1 MSGQARKW
9 AWESSASRGT
19 ARLVLLS
26 IADRIPDEQCVAYAG
41 LTELMERTH
50 ASRNAVRGALASLV
64 VAGDLEICADFEG
77 PQHSTVYRMPRPAAW
92 LAKVAAAQKADPEL
106 RIEDVEQVADTD
118 PAPDLD
124 DLDEE
129 RLRKHRICRKAGAKS
144 GPPHQNLTGS
154 KSAPPRQNLTPR
166 RVRSRP
172 PSGSESAPQNCSS
185 EPKVNR
191 RYSSSSSA
199 ADLTSATDWQVDD
212 ASLAWAQQQGHL
224 ERLGEQG
231 LQAADAKW
239 RHYRAAYGPR
249 SAAAWAADWRSW
261 IDREHTP
268 TPQRPNL
275 YALPG
280 GTSSPQAGMSKAD
293 LHTAA
298 LLAAIDEPTG
308 TE

>member
-9 AWESSASRGT
+9 AWESSTSKGV

-26 IADRIPDEQCVAYAG
+26 IADRIPDAQCVAYASV
-41 LTELMERTH
+41 TDLMERTR
-50 ASRNAVRGALASLV
+50 ASRNAVRTSLALLV
-64 VAGDLEICADFEG
+64 DAGELEICDEYEG

-92 LAKVAAAQKADPEL
+92 LAKVAAAQKAAPEL
-106 RIEDVEQVADTD
+106 RVEDVEPLTDAD
-118 PAPDLD
+118 PAPDLK
-124 DLDEE
+124 DLDKEL
-129 RLRKHRICRKAGAKS
+129 LRKHRIWFIAGSES
-144 GPPHQNLTGS
+144 GPRRQNPAGS
-154 KSAPPRQNLTPR
+154 KSAPARQNLTPR
-166 RVRSRP
+166 RVRNRP
-172 PSGSESAPQNCSS
+172 PSGSETDPQNCS

-191 RYSSSSSA
+191 RYSSSSA
-199 ADLTSATDWQVDD
+199 AEVTSATDWQVDD

-239 RHYRAAYGPR
+239 RHYRSAWSPR
-249 SAAAWAADWRSW
+249 STAAWSADWRSW
-261 IDREHTP
+261 IAREHTP

-280 GTSSPQAGMSKAD
+280 GSPALQAGMTKAD
-293 LHTAA
+293 LHMAA
-298 LLAAIDEPTG
+298 LLAAVDEPTG

>member
-26 IADRIPDEQCVAYAG
+26 IADRIPDAQCVAYASV
-41 LTELMERTH
+41 TELMERTN
-50 ASRNAVRGALASLV
+50 ASRNAVRTSLALLDD
-64 VAGDLEICADFEG
+64 AGELEILDGYEG

-92 LAKVAAAQKADPEL
+92 LAKVAAAQKADPDL
-106 RIEDVEQVADTD
+106 RIEDVEPLTDAD
-118 PAPDLD
+118 PAPALK

-129 RLRKHRICRKAGAKS
+129 LLRKHRIWRKAGS
-144 GPPHQNLTGS
+144 ETGPRRQDLTGS

-166 RVRSRP
+166 RVRNRP
-172 PSGSESAPQNCSS
+172 PSGSESDPQNCS

-191 RYSSSSSA
+191 RYSSSSA

-212 ASLAWAQQQGHL
+212 ASLSWAQQQGHL
-224 ERLGEQG
+224 DRLGEQG
-231 LQAADAKW
+231 MQAADAKW
-239 RHYRAAYGPR
+239 RHYRAAWSPR
-249 SAAAWAADWRSW
+249 STAAWSADWRSW
-261 IDREHTP
+261 IAREHTP

-280 GTSSPQAGMSKAD
+280 GSPAPQAGMTKAD
-293 LHTAA
+293 LHMAN
-298 LLAAIDEPTG
+298 LLAAVDEPTG